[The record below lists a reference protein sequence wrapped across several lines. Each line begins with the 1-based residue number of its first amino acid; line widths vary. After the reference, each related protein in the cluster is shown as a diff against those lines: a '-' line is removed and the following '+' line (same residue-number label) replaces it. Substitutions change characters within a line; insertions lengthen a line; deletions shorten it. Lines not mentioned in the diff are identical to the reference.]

1 MNWNELKKK
10 AINAGYVFVRHGSRD
25 DEYYNPKT
33 KKTIQ
38 IERHWSQEVRKGL
51 VSRLR
56 KEIGF

>member
-10 AINAGYVFVRHGSRD
+10 AVKAGFVFVKHGARH

-38 IERHWSQEVRKGL
+38 LERHWSQEVRKGL
-51 VSRLR
+51 ASKLKR
-56 KEIGF
+56 EIGF

>member
-10 AINAGYVFVRHGSRD
+10 AINAGFVFVRHGSRH

-56 KEIGF
+56 KKIGF